1 MRRTVFLG
9 VIGVVV
15 LLTLAN
21 HLRWTPALVYP
32 LYPGI
37 VTSRL
42 VMSGHMQTLT
52 LDKIHFAIEL
62 ITNLVVYALVC
73 LLFLHRSTAR

>member
-1 MRRTVFLG
+1 MRRSIFLG
-9 VIGVVV
+9 AIGVVV

-42 VMSGHMQTLT
+42 VMRGHMQTLT
-52 LDKIHFAIEL
+52 LDKIRFAIEL
-62 ITNLVVYALVC
+62 ITNLVVYAVVC
-73 LLFLHRSTAR
+73 LLFRHRSTAR